1 MCTSLVAQTVK
12 NLSAMWE
19 TRVWSL
25 GWEDAL
31 ENGVETHSSI
41 LAWRIPWTE
50 EPVRLQS
57 MGSQRVVH
65 DWDTNTHTHTHTH
78 THTLFLSLSLK
89 EGAFLRMYV
98 FIVLLSTDSEAIT
111 IPGRLK
117 STVLTIIEGCG
128 TSSSRNADC
137 LIYSSWVLLSLLKW
151 GLRSLELVTA
161 KCLFWCLAHVDYL
174 TIGHK
179 DDEDSWT
186 VGFPSIIWGKTTWCI
201 IINWYNL
208 SLVKDKPSSLKKEV
222 NS

>member
-1 MCTSLVAQTVK
+1 
-12 NLSAMWE
+12 
-19 TRVWSL
+19 
-25 GWEDAL
+25 
-31 ENGVETHSSI
+31 
-41 LAWRIPWTE
+41 
-50 EPVRLQS
+50 
-57 MGSQRVVH
+57 
-65 DWDTNTHTHTHTH
+65 
-78 THTLFLSLSLK
+78 
-89 EGAFLRMYV
+89 MYV

-222 NS
+222 NSQYNNRRHSCLVVTIKPLSDIAFIWILVPLITL